1 MAVVLVVEDEPHV
14 LFLALLILRKLGHE
28 TIFARTL
35 AEAQGIIHSDQK
47 FDLVFTDLKLAN
59 YPQGGFTVGQLVQE
73 HRLGIPVLFTSGQF
87 DVRET
92 NVLFSEPN
100 SFLRKP
106 YTAQA
111 LSLAIANLLQA
122 KL

>member
-1 MAVVLVVEDEPHV
+1 
-14 LFLALLILRKLGHE
+14 LALLVLKKLGHE
-28 TIFARTL
+28 TIFARTVV
-35 AEAQGIIHSDQK
+35 EAQGIIHSDQK

-59 YPQGGFTVGQLVQE
+59 CQQGGITVGQLVQE
-73 HRLGIPVLFTSGQF
+73 RRLGIPVLFTSGQF
-87 DVRET
+87 DVRDEM
-92 NVLFSEPN
+92 NFLFSEPN